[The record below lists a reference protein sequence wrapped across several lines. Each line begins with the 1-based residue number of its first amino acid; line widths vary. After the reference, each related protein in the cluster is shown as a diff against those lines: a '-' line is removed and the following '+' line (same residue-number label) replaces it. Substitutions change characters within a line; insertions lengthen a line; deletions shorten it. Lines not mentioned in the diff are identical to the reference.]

1 MPLIGGN
8 MHFWYDGKS
17 SKDFGVIS
25 VQIGNG
31 MYEDTLVSSRTL
43 TEVKMKN
50 QDESILQRIEEDVRE
65 FPLTIAFEKTF
76 TMIDIDK
83 VILWLFKDS
92 YKPFYFDGEPSK
104 IQYVMPSG
112 DSSII
117 HNGLKQGY
125 ITLTM
130 RTNSSKIYSPK
141 KTTALEIVT
150 ETAKTIT
157 YTNNGHVDVL
167 PEISILK
174 NGAGKVTIQNLDDNN
189 GSIFEIDK
197 LTNQEDIY
205 LDSKR
210 EIIETDLM
218 GVYHYD
224 DIIGEFPR
232 LVVGV
237 NRWKITGACT
247 IQIKYSEKY
256 KF

>member
-8 MHFWYDGKS
+8 MYFSYDGKS
-17 SKDFGVIS
+17 SKEFGLIA

-31 MYEDTLVSSRTL
+31 MYEDTFVSPRSL
-43 TEVKMKN
+43 IEVKMKN

-65 FPLTIAFEKTF
+65 FPLSIAFENKF
-76 TMIDIDK
+76 TDSDVDK

-92 YKPFYFDGEPSK
+92 YKPFFFEGQTR
-104 IQYVMPSG
+104 IQYAIPSG

-125 ITLTM
+125 VTLTM

-141 KTTALEIVT
+141 KTTAVETVT
-150 ETAKTIT
+150 TTAKTIT
-157 YTNNGHVDVL
+157 YTNSGHVEVL
-167 PEISILK
+167 PEISIVK
-174 NGAGKVTIQNLDDNN
+174 NGAGNLTIQNLDDGGN
-189 GSIFEIDK
+189 IFEVSK
-197 LTNQEDIY
+197 LAHGEDIY

-210 EIIETDLM
+210 EIIETDIA

-224 DIIGEFPR
+224 DTLGEYPK
-232 LVVGV
+232 LVVGT

-247 IQIKYSEKY
+247 ISIRYSEKY

>member
-8 MHFWYDGKS
+8 MYFWYDGKS
-17 SKDFGVIS
+17 SKDFGIVS
-25 VQIGNG
+25 VQIGSG
-31 MYEDTLVSSRTL
+31 MYEDTFVSSRTL

-76 TMIDIDK
+76 TTTDIDR

-92 YKPFYFDGEPSK
+92 YKPFYFEEDINR
-104 IQYVMPSG
+104 IQYAMPSG
-112 DSSII
+112 DSSIT

-130 RTNSSKIYSPK
+130 RTNSSKIYSQK
-141 KTTALEIVT
+141 EITAVETVT
-150 ETAKTIT
+150 ATAKTIT
-157 YTNNGHVDVL
+157 YTNNGHVEVL
-167 PEISILK
+167 PEISIVK
-174 NGAGKVTIQNLDDNN
+174 NGAGKVTIQNLDDD
-189 GSIFEIDK
+189 GGAIFEISK
-197 LTNQEDIY
+197 LANGEDIY

-210 EIIETDLM
+210 ELIETDIP
-218 GVYHYD
+218 GIYHYD
-224 DIIGEFPR
+224 DVIGEFPK
-232 LVVGV
+232 LVVGT

-247 IQIKYSEKY
+247 IQIKYSEKF